1 MARGFGGLPGN
12 MKDLMKQA
20 QKMQAQLQQ
29 AQQDAKVIVVE
40 GSAGGGMVN
49 VAVNG
54 DSQLTAVKIDPQV
67 VDPKDVEM
75 LQDLIMAAAN
85 EALKKA
91 KAAVEQKVSEVTG
104 GLNIPGLT

>member
-1 MARGFGGLPGN
+1 MIKGGMGQ
-12 MKDLMKQA
+12 LMKQA

-75 LQDLIMAAAN
+75 LQDLIV
-85 EALKKA
+85 
-91 KAAVEQKVSEVTG
+91 AAVNEGLRQVNEVTEQEMGKITG
-104 GLNIPGLT
+104 GLKLPGM